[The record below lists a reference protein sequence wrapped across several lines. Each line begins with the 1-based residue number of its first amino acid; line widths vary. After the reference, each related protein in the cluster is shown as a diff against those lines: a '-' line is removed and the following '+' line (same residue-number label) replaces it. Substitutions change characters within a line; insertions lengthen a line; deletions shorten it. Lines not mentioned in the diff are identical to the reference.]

1 MPGQGVFANQTP
13 DSGSIRVLYK
23 TINNQ
28 DHIKAI
34 TVSDVDKTGD
44 DISISLNEL
53 QTINIP
59 LSASGEK
66 LALDSFSI
74 NEKNGYFFVDVEDQ
88 IVNTISGSNNTSIAV
103 SPYLTETFFY
113 NNYNAIISNAENPE
127 RSFLR
132 YDVDRTS
139 GLVRPNNFNALA
151 GFGQIVM
158 TTPYPGPTGG
168 YVDFIE
174 DSDYNSGSASLLGP
188 LTSSIQNFINNRDL
202 ELRVLKPD
210 LESALSVPQT
220 SVITPI
226 LVNQTESE
234 FGLTAISTLKLQ
246 VDDNATFN
254 NANSHRSLH
263 TLATQNYDG
272 GDLNFTYSPMSLKI
286 DSGSFTSGQVFLRL
300 LQETNVT
307 GPTGIGVTAR
317 TETVRV
323 RPFLT
328 SNTDSEVDF
337 LIVSKYFSDQI
348 PYAEKAPVQDSNYTD
363 SGIINARYNGTKT
376 DSSDYGGI
384 DPALSATTFKAAVYP
399 INETSNFICSQS
411 LGERGELEEF
421 LFIGSGDLP
430 TLANTDIGLINDTAL
445 YTSSIGSGT
454 NIITSTSDNSFI
466 IRGIPQTLQSLEVG
480 ELLNLSSGSVADEI
494 VQITNILDV
503 GILNG
508 ISINTRE
515 LQVTRA
521 VLGTTAQASFGNS
534 TVVTRFSG
542 TRIFKLDKN
551 RLIAANDKR
560 LWVKDNR
567 TIISTSDRGFV
578 ISSFTCTV

>member
-74 NEKNGYFFVDVEDQ
+74 NEKNGYFFIDVEDQ
-88 IVNTISGSNNTSIAV
+88 IVNTISGSDNTSIAV

-113 NNYNAIISNAENPE
+113 NNYNAIISNAEKPE

-132 YDVDRTS
+132 YDIDRTS
-139 GLVRPNNFNALA
+139 GQVQPNNYNALA
-151 GFGQIVM
+151 GFGEIIM
-158 TTPYPGPTGG
+158 TTPYPGATGG
-168 YVDFIE
+168 FAEFIE
-174 DSDYNSGSASLLGP
+174 DSDYDSGSASLIGP
-188 LTSSIQNFINNRDL
+188 LTSSTDNFLNNRDL
-202 ELRVLKPD
+202 ELRVLKSD
-210 LESALSVPQT
+210 LENALSVPQT
-220 SVITPI
+220 SVITP
-226 LVNQTESE
+226 LLTNVTENE
-234 FGLTAISTLKLQ
+234 YGLTATSTLKLQ
-246 VDDNATFN
+246 VDDNANFN
-254 NANSHRSLH
+254 NANSHRSIH
-263 TLATQNYDG
+263 TLATQNYDS
-272 GDLNFTYSPMSLKI
+272 GDLNFTYSPMSLTI

-300 LQETNVT
+300 LQETNIT
-307 GPTGIGVTAR
+307 GPTGIGVTKR
-317 TETVRV
+317 SETVRV

-337 LIVSKYFSDQI
+337 LIVSQYFSDQI
-348 PYAEKAPVQDSNYTD
+348 PYAAKAPVQDSNYTD

-384 DPALSATTFKAAVYP
+384 DPALSATTFEAAVYP
-399 INETSNFICSQS
+399 INETSSFICSQS

-430 TLANTDIGLINDTAL
+430 TLANTTIGLIDDVALTTSEGANATNVIASASDT
-445 YTSSIGSGT
+445 
-454 NIITSTSDNSFI
+454 SFVV
-466 IRGIPQTLQSLEVG
+466 RGMPQTLQSLEVG

-494 VQITNILDV
+494 VQITNILNV
-503 GILNG
+503 GILNTT
-508 ISINTRE
+508 SINSRE
-515 LQVTRA
+515 IQVTRGL
-521 VLGTTAQASFGNS
+521 LGTTAQASFGDS